1 MTHARRGRAD
11 GTEGRY
17 TARVLPSSPPPG
29 RLARLARPAAA
40 LLVVAAAAALAALA
54 PGPATRALEALRQS
68 APAAAAAL
76 AAAYVASGPLL
87 VPAPLLHLAAGF
99 ALGPVTGSLLAIPA
113 STAGACAAF
122 AAGRWLVRERAA
134 RLAAR
139 SPALAGLDAALGA
152 SGFRVVLL
160 LRLAP
165 FAPFTVLNYL
175 LGATPVPLR
184 AFALASLLGSLPGL
198 VVSVYV
204 GSLAAD
210 VTALRATLAA
220 GRGGAGAL
228 ILPALGTGAVLL
240 AIAWVLRRSLAA
252 ASAARP
258 AAPPR

>member
-1 MTHARRGRAD
+1 MIPG
-11 GTEGRY
+11 
-17 TARVLPSSPPPG
+17 SPPPA

-40 LLVVAAAAALAALA
+40 VLLVAAVAALATLA
-54 PGPATRALEALRQS
+54 PAPATRALEALRQS

-76 AAAYVASGPLL
+76 AAAYVAGGPLMI
-87 VPAPLLHLAAGF
+87 PAPLLHLAAGF
-99 ALGPVTGSLLAIPA
+99 ALGPVSGTLLAVPA

-122 AAGRWLVRERAA
+122 AAGRWLVRGRAA

-165 FAPFTVLNYL
+165 LAPFTVLNYL

-184 AFALASLLGSLPGL
+184 AFALASLLGSAPGL
-198 VVSVYV
+198 IVSVYV

-210 VTALRATLAA
+210 AAALRATLDA

-240 AIAWVLRRSLAA
+240 AISWVLRRSLAA
-252 ASAARP
+252 ASARP
-258 AAPPR
+258 AIPPR

>member
-1 MTHARRGRAD
+1 MTRGRGPGGARRGEA
-11 GTEGRY
+11 RY
-17 TARVLPSSPPPG
+17 TARVTSLPPPPG
-29 RLARLARPAAA
+29 PRSRWARPVAAV
-40 LLVVAAAAALAALA
+40 LLVATAGALAAFA

-76 AAAYVASGPLL
+76 AAAYVASGPLMI
-87 VPAPLLHLAAGF
+87 PAPLLHLAAGF
-99 ALGPVTGSLLAIPA
+99 ALGPISGSLVAIPA
-113 STAGACAAF
+113 STLGACAAF

-139 SPALAGLDAALGA
+139 SPALAGVDAALAA

-165 FAPFTVLNYL
+165 LAPFTVLNYL

-184 AFALASLLGSLPGL
+184 AFALASLVGSVPGL

-210 VTALRATLAA
+210 AAALRATLDA

-228 ILPALGTGAVLL
+228 VIPALGTGVVLL
-240 AIAWVLRRSLAA
+240 AISWVLRRALAA
-252 ASAARP
+252 ASAAPRP
-258 AAPPR
+258 PG